1 MQLDV
6 MLTPGEITPAVV
18 AGRLV
23 AVIDVLRASTS
34 IAVALGNGAKAVLP
48 FVSADE
54 AISTAKNLDRA
65 SVVLAGEKDMYPISG
80 FDLGNSPPA
89 FSSEAVDGKT
99 VLLTTT
105 NGTKALAML
114 QGASDIVIAS
124 YVNFGA
130 MHAML
135 RAAARTKTDI
145 TIVCAGREGH
155 FSLEDAACAGRYVR
169 AIMGKLT
176 STTTNDAAQA
186 CALIDRKYG
195 DNIQQI
201 FEDSVHGKALVE
213 AGFGGDLVAAAALDS
228 FPVVAVYR
236 DRQITRLGS
245 ESAR

>member
-6 MLTPGEITPAVV
+6 ILTPAEITPADVS
-18 AGRLV
+18 GRLV

-34 IAVALGNGAKAVLP
+34 IATALGNGAKAVIP
-48 FVSADE
+48 FTSADE
-54 AISTAKNLDRA
+54 AISRSKNLDRD
-65 SVVLAGEKDMYPISG
+65 SLVLAGEKDMHPISG
-80 FDLGNSPPA
+80 FDLGNSPQS
-89 FSSEAVDGKT
+89 FSTEVVDGKT
-99 VLLTTT
+99 VMLTTT
-105 NGTKALAML
+105 NGTKALLML

-124 YVNFGA
+124 YVNFSA
-130 MHAML
+130 MEAML
-135 RAAARTKTDI
+135 RAAGRSATDI

-169 AIMGKLT
+169 AICKKLT
-176 STTTNDAAQA
+176 TTTTNDAASA

-195 DNIQQI
+195 DNIQKI

-213 AGFGGDLVAAAALDS
+213 AGFGDDLGAAAALDS
-228 FPVVAVYR
+228 FPVVPVYR

>member
-6 MLTPGEITPAVV
+6 ILTPGEITPADVS
-18 AGRLV
+18 GRLV

-34 IAVALGNGAKAVLP
+34 IAIALANGAKAILP
-48 FVSADE
+48 FASADE
-54 AISTAKNLDRA
+54 AISRSKSLDRD
-65 SVVLAGEKDMYPISG
+65 SLVLAGEKDMFPVSG
-80 FDLGNSPPA
+80 FDLGNSPQA

-99 VLLTTT
+99 VMLTTT
-105 NGTKALAML
+105 NGTKALLML
-114 QGASDIVIAS
+114 QAASDIVVAS
-124 YVNFGA
+124 YVNFSA
-130 MHAML
+130 MEAML
-135 RAAARTKTDI
+135 RAAGRANTDI

-169 AIMGKLT
+169 AISEKLT
-176 STTTNDAAQA
+176 STTMNDAAQA

-195 DNIQQI
+195 DNIQKI

-213 AGFGGDLVAAAALDS
+213 AGFGDDLIAAGALDS
-228 FPVVAVYR
+228 FPVVPVYR

>member
-6 MLTPGEITPAVV
+6 ILTPGEITPAVI

-48 FVSADE
+48 FTSADE
-54 AISTAKNLDRA
+54 AISRAKNLDRA
-65 SVVLAGEKDMYPISG
+65 SLVLAGEKDMFPISG
-80 FDLGNSPPA
+80 FDLGNSPQD
-89 FSSEAVDGKT
+89 FSADAVDGKT

-105 NGTKALAML
+105 NGTKTLLML

-130 MHAML
+130 MNAML
-135 RAAARTKTDI
+135 RAAARANTDI

-155 FSLEDAACAGRYVR
+155 FSLEDAACAGRYTR
-169 AIMGKLT
+169 AVTEKLE
-176 STTTNDAAQA
+176 STTKNDAAQA

-195 DNIQQI
+195 DNIQKI
-201 FEDSVHGKALVE
+201 FEDSVHGKALIE
-213 AGFGGDLVAAAALDS
+213 AGFGDDLVAAAALDS
-228 FPVVAVYR
+228 CPVVPVYR

>member
-1 MQLDV
+1 VQLDV
-6 MLTPGEITPAVV
+6 ILTPGEITPAVV
-18 AGRLV
+18 SGRLV

-48 FVSADE
+48 FSSADE
-54 AISTAKNLDRA
+54 AISRSKDLDKA
-65 SVVLAGEKDMYPISG
+65 SIVLAGEKDMFPISG
-80 FDLGNSPPA
+80 FDLGNSPQG
-89 FSSEAVDGKT
+89 FSSDAVDGKT

-105 NGTKALAML
+105 NGTRALLSL

-130 MHAML
+130 MSAML

-155 FSLEDAACAGRYVR
+155 FSLEDAACAGRYAR
-169 AIMGKLT
+169 ALTEKLT

-186 CALIDRKYG
+186 CALIDREYG
-195 DNIQQI
+195 DNIQKI

-213 AGFGGDLVAAAALDS
+213 AGFADDLVAAAALDS
-228 FPVVAVYR
+228 CPVVPVYR
-236 DRQITRLGS
+236 ERQITRLGT
-245 ESAR
+245 ESGR